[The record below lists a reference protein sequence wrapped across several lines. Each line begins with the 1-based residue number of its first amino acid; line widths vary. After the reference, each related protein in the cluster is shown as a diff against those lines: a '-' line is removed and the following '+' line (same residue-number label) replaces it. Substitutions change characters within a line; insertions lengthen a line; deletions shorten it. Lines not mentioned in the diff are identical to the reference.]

1 MFSKIIMISRGAI
14 LMMSVKLAT
23 LRLPNIKT
31 FSNKDYNVIIYAH
44 DAIITISS
52 NEPNYILGVV
62 MSPETLSFVR
72 GKLLKPQF

>member
-1 MFSKIIMISRGAI
+1 M
-14 LMMSVKLAT
+14 LMMSAKLAT
-23 LRLPNIKT
+23 LRFPKKKT
-31 FSNKDYNVIIYAH
+31 FSNKGYNVIIYGH

>member
-1 MFSKIIMISRGAI
+1 M
-14 LMMSVKLAT
+14 LMMSAKLAT
-23 LRLPNIKT
+23 LRFLKKKT
-31 FSNKDYNVIIYAH
+31 FSNKDYNVIIYGH

>member
-1 MFSKIIMISRGAI
+1 M
-14 LMMSVKLAT
+14 LMMSAKLAT
-23 LRLPNIKT
+23 LRFPKKKT
-31 FSNKDYNVIIYAH
+31 FSNKDYNVIIYGH

-72 GKLLKPQF
+72 GKFLKPQF

>member
-1 MFSKIIMISRGAI
+1 M
-14 LMMSVKLAT
+14 LMMSAKLAT
-23 LRLPNIKT
+23 LRFLKKKT
-31 FSNKDYNVIIYAH
+31 FSNKDYNVIIYGH

-72 GKLLKPQF
+72 GKFLKPQF

>member
-1 MFSKIIMISRGAI
+1 MIIRAAI
-14 LMMSVKLAT
+14 LMMSAKLAT
-23 LRLPNIKT
+23 LRLPKIKT

-62 MSPETLSFVR
+62 MSPETLSFVQ